1 MSVAK
6 DLKSS
11 ENWKSQFATSNLVDS
26 KIANKIVVLRD
37 VQVMID
43 RDIAELYEIDTKA
56 LKQAVKRNIERFPD
70 SFCFELDKDE
80 FENWRSQFVTSKS
93 DRQGLR
99 YAPYA
104 FTEQGVAMLSAV
116 LRSEKAIKVSIEIM
130 NAFVLMRHYLRNNLA
145 LVNRLTAVENKVDS
159 KFKTIDEN
167 FSKIFTAL
175 DSSPKK
181 AKEGVFFKGQIFDA
195 YAFFQDLIKT
205 AKKEIV
211 LIDGYVDLSVLE
223 RFKAKQKNV
232 LVKIYTDPRAELRQ
246 IDIDKFNEQYPTLD
260 VARTKKMH
268 DRFMIIDNKELYH
281 IGASLKDLGKA
292 CFAFEKM
299 DEPKKWISVI
309 LTDLR

>member
-1 MSVAK
+1 M
-6 DLKSS
+6 
-11 ENWKSQFATSNLVDS
+11 TSNLVDA

-43 RDIAELYEIDTKA
+43 RDIAELYGVEIKV
-56 LKQAVKRNIERFPD
+56 LNQAVKRNAERFPKQFMFQL
-70 SFCFELDKDE
+70 SLDEYRSVKE
-80 FENWRSQFVTSKS
+80 SLWSQFVTIENIGDLRGRHSKY
-93 DRQGLR
+93 L
-99 YAPYA
+99 PHA

-130 NAFVLMRHYLRNNLA
+130 NAFVQMRHYFRNNLA
-145 LVNRLTAVENKVDS
+145 LANRLTAVENKVES
-159 KFKTIDEN
+159 KFKT
-167 FSKIFTAL
+167 
-175 DSSPKK
+175 
-181 AKEGVFFKGQIFDA
+181 
-195 YAFFQDLIKT
+195 
-205 AKKEIV
+205 
-211 LIDGYVDLSVLE
+211 
-223 RFKAKQKNV
+223 
-232 LVKIYTDPRAELRQ
+232 